1 MTGSITDVPG
11 ITVGHWTDLEGGTG
25 CTVVLCEPD
34 AVGGVDVRGAAPGTR
49 ETDVLRAGNLV
60 DHVHAVVLSG
70 GSAFGL
76 DAACGVMRYL
86 EEQGRGLETAGGRVP
101 IVPAAVLF
109 DLPLGRPDR
118 RPTAEAGYAACAA
131 AGMTVAEG
139 TVGAGT
145 GATVA
150 KLAGHAGAV
159 KGGLGTASQRLADGT
174 LVAALVA
181 VNALGSV
188 FDPTTGASIAVPR
201 LVAGEPSPAA
211 RSGLGQNTTIGVV
224 ATTAALDVAG
234 AHRLAV
240 AAHDGLARAI
250 RPAHTHYDGDAIFAL
265 SLARN
270 SSGPVDRVPLASAA
284 ADVMADAIVRAVRLA
299 SGLHGVPGLADA
311 PSPPA

>member
-1 MTGSITDVPG
+1 MPG
-11 ITVGHWTDLEGGTG
+11 ITVGHWSDLEGGTG

-49 ETDVLRAGNLV
+49 ETDVLRPGNLV
-60 DHVHAVVLSG
+60 DRVHAVVLSG

-86 EEQGRGLETAGGRVP
+86 EEHGRGLETAGGRVP

-109 DLPLGRPDR
+109 DLPFGRPDR
-118 RPTAEAGYAACAA
+118 RPTAAAGYAACLA
-131 AGMTVAEG
+131 AGRTVPEG
-139 TVGAGT
+139 SVGAGT

-150 KLAGHAGAV
+150 KVAGHAGAV
-159 KGGLGTASQRLADGT
+159 KGGLGTASRRLPDGIV
-174 LVAALVA
+174 VAALVA

-188 FDPTTGASIAVPR
+188 FDPTTAAPIAVPR
-201 LVAGEPSPAA
+201 PIAGAQSPIDGP
-211 RSGLGQNTTIGVV
+211 GLGQNTTIGVI

-240 AAHDGLARAI
+240 AAHDGIARAV
-250 RPAHTHYDGDAIFAL
+250 RPSHTHYDGDTIFAL
-265 SLARN
+265 SLPPTPT
-270 SSGPVDRVPLASAA
+270 GPADRLPLAAAA

-299 SGLHGVPGLADA
+299 HGLHGIPGLADG
-311 PSPPA
+311 PPR

>member
-1 MTGSITDVPG
+1 MAGIGDVPG

-25 CTVVLCEPD
+25 CTVVLCEPS

-76 DAACGVMRYL
+76 DAASGVMRYL
-86 EEQGRGLETAGGRVP
+86 EEHGRGLETAGGRVP

-109 DLPLGRPDR
+109 DLAFGRPDR
-118 RPTAEAGYAACAA
+118 RPTAEAGYAACVA
-131 AGMTVAEG
+131 AGVTVDEG
-139 TVGAGT
+139 SVGAGT

-159 KGGLGTASQRLADGT
+159 KGGLGTGSLRLPDGT
-174 LVAALVA
+174 VVAALVA

-188 FDPTTGASIAVPR
+188 FDPTTGEPIAVPR
-201 LVAGEPSPAA
+201 PIDGHPPPSASP
-211 RSGLGQNTTIGVV
+211 GLGQNTTLGVI

-234 AHRLAV
+234 AHRLAL

-250 RPAHTHYDGDAIFAL
+250 RPSHTHYDGDTIFAL
-265 SLARN
+265 SLPPSPA
-270 SSGPVDRVPLASAA
+270 GLVDRVPLAAAA

-299 SGLHGVPGLADA
+299 HGLHGVPGLAD
-311 PSPPA
+311 PPRSPA